1 MDDNTENDDG
11 KRVTRART
19 RRLSVLDTDS
29 RPSTPLF
36 DSAAERGTASPRATR
51 RTRLNSSTLDVRTP
65 TRPRRAS
72 LARGET
78 PEPITPSSVK
88 RTARTPAKNTRSVR
102 QQLTLTEEPEEIE
115 VKSSPSQ
122 SPVPKE
128 GKLERKASATPSPVP
143 KGAKLERKASATPSP
158 VPKGA
163 KLELKPSVSLI
174 TVPKAAKLE
183 RKPSASPSPV
193 PRRAATPTQTS
204 EEKRVT
210 RSMSQTPPM
219 VTRSS
224 SNTPRELNSPLET
237 ESKPQE
243 VEAAKAKITTRNTP
257 KVAVRVEKLPMDRA
271 SAKKAEVAKQLILPE
286 KVKEMESA
294 EKAKKSEIKVSSE
307 TPKETDV
314 SPAKDKQS
322 FLKTFNTLAQIQA
335 SSKAF
340 GTHSSEAETSKVEE
354 KEIETPQKVLPAES
368 PKVVKK
374 IETPQKVK
382 PIETTEIEEE
392 AKSIDPA
399 PKNVKKIETPQ
410 KITSAEAPAKIAK
423 KIETP
428 QKVEP
433 IEVPEIEKE
442 AETLQASPKI
452 ENKRETP
459 QKVLSIELIDTSP
472 EKDESMEDQE
482 FLDAE
487 ESHIEAEPQE
497 DEPMLENQEQEKINL
512 DNDEPEVSMET
523 PKADEVGK
531 ASGEVE
537 AMEVEKPLKVDIT
550 EVICLPNLTPNIKS
564 RVVGSPSAEQKKS
577 VGFNDTD
584 DLEVEKTRFP
594 KTPGREKVP
603 VYRTLTPKPETPLK
617 PALQKG
623 RNSSTPILKDQDR
636 GLSISKAELQPAP
649 PQIDAIKSFDE
660 LESKNTKDE
669 VVLSAKKSKARLES
683 SDEVED
689 EEDEEENEEDVTTP
703 EFVDL
708 EAEEAEE
715 DYESGD
721 SLDSSMRREMEEN
734 EIPHDGESVG
744 SKDTEE
750 STPEESEG
758 DDSFIVSDNDVDE
771 EEDVGQLCYFSD
783 EDEIE
788 EVPSEKPEKSSSKR
802 RRIMVQSSS
811 ESEELEETHEES
823 NKSKS
828 EKPKNQSNC
837 SSDAS
842 KLSEAAQLMNASEEK
857 SLISETELERSR
869 QVALNE
875 LNKSERFN
883 KTETRLDV
891 TVMEVDS
898 SDHDEVEESQK
909 ARARSVYEIEDSDE
923 VEELLDSDEK
933 EECHIDGDSAIP
945 KPTSYQAQKS
955 CKSADEEALLAELAS
970 SDLRHLSTMFNPLQK
985 SRRRS
990 LYDASAELTAKE
1002 PKLRRRSDRANLASD
1017 FCPSQSFVEMEAERK
1032 RQKNKRKRLS
1042 KSLSGAPEDLEEME
1056 IRHERKRLKSSHGDS
1071 TESFEEDHESAAV
1084 AEELAS
1090 EGENSEGEVSDKIV
1104 ASSSPPK
1111 TLMEESPEKAVALEE
1126 PSSEEPSTSQDPPPA
1141 VEVTKTVETAKATEN
1156 LPGKKEKN
1164 AEFYLAYC
1172 QDLLEAANQAKLKEK
1187 KEQLATGARQKKP
1200 KRLATQAAP
1209 KLLVITSSNT
1219 EKANAKPSEEPP
1231 PLKKDIKRLQAA
1243 RQAVI
1248 HAVNFLAPTKATNGE
1263 PRTLSRKLS
1272 PQPPVP
1278 EKKAAK
1284 QKKQAKKQKTPEI
1297 SPVKSSDEENHG
1309 HGVNRIR
1316 TNAGYVTVV
1325 NERVQKVPKIE
1336 LIKTSSGL
1344 VRVEPCSPKQKYF
1357 RELPPTPKL
1366 RGFREEPG
1374 PSGMSRKRSK
1384 HPATKTDD
1392 VGKHNPAKQSALRF
1406 KEQIFA
1412 RKS

>member
-1 MDDNTENDDG
+1 MEDNTENDDG

-29 RPSTPLF
+29 RPSTPQL
-36 DSAAERGTASPRATR
+36 DTAAERGTASPRATR

-65 TRPRRAS
+65 TRTRRAS

-102 QQLTLTEEPEEIE
+102 QQLTLTEEPEEVE
-115 VKSSPSQ
+115 VKPSPS
-122 SPVPKE
+122 
-128 GKLERKASATPSPVP
+128 ASPVP
-143 KGAKLERKASATPSP
+143 KG
-158 VPKGA
+158 
-163 KLELKPSVSLI
+163 
-174 TVPKAAKLE
+174 AKLE

-193 PRRAATPTQTS
+193 ARRPATPTQNS
-204 EEKRVT
+204 DEKRVT

-224 SNTPRELNSPLET
+224 SNTP
-237 ESKPQE
+237 QE
-243 VEAAKAKITTRNTP
+243 VEPAKSKILTRNTP
-257 KVAVRVEKLPMDRA
+257 KVAVRVEKLPMDKA

-286 KVKEMESA
+286 KVKEKESA
-294 EKAKKSEIKVSSE
+294 EESKKSEVPEK
-307 TPKETDV
+307 TDV

-322 FLKTFNTLAQIQA
+322 FLKTFNTLAQIEA

-340 GTHSSEAETSKVEE
+340 SADSSETENSKKVEE
-354 KEIETPQKVLPAES
+354 EKVGTPQKVLPVEF
-368 PKVVKK
+368 PKDVKK
-374 IETPQKVK
+374 IETPQKVE
-382 PIETTEIEEE
+382 PIESHEVVESKNVEIE
-392 AKSIDPA
+392 I
-399 PKNVKKIETPQ
+399 PQ
-410 KITSAEAPAKIAK
+410 KITSVDSPARIAK

-433 IEVPEIEKE
+433 VESPTVVDEPKSIDAAPKNVKIETPQKITSVEAKKIDTPQKVEPIEVPKTEKE
-442 AETLQASPKI
+442 AETTMEKKP
-452 ENKRETP
+452 ETL
-459 QKVLSIELIDTSP
+459 QKVASIDLIDTSS

-487 ESHIEAEPQE
+487 ESHIET
-497 DEPMLENQEQEKINL
+497 EPMMEKEEREIINL
-512 DNDEPEVSMET
+512 DNDELEVSLET
-523 PKADEVGK
+523 PKADEK
-531 ASGEVE
+531 ASDEVE
-537 AMEVEKPLKVDIT
+537 AMEVDEPDRVDIT
-550 EVICLPNLTPNIKS
+550 EVIRLPNLTPGIRS
-564 RVVGSPSAEQKKS
+564 RFVGSPAGEQKKS
-577 VGFNDTD
+577 VGFNNDTD

-623 RNSSTPILKDQDR
+623 RNSSTPILKD
-636 GLSISKAELQPAP
+636 SKAEMQPAP

-660 LESKNTKDE
+660 LESKNAKDE
-669 VVLSAKKSKARLES
+669 AVQAAKKSDNKILARLES

-689 EEDEEENEEDVTTP
+689 KEDEEENEEEEPHP
-703 EFVDL
+703 EFVNL
-708 EAEEAEE
+708 EAEDAGE

-771 EEDVGQLCYFSD
+771 EEEVGQLCYFSD

-788 EVPSEKPEKSSSKR
+788 EVSTEKPEKSSSKR
-802 RRIMVQSSS
+802 RRIMVPSSS
-811 ESEELEETHEES
+811 DSEHLEETHEEGS

-857 SLISETELERSR
+857 SLVSETELERSR

-898 SDHDEVEESQK
+898 SDHDDDVVEESQK
-909 ARARSVYEIEDSDE
+909 PRARSVYEVEDSDE
-923 VEELLDSDEK
+923 VEELLDSD
-933 EECHIDGDSAIP
+933 GDSAIP
-945 KPTSYQAQKS
+945 KPTSFQAQKS
-955 CKSADEEALLAELAS
+955 LKSADEEALLAELAS

-985 SRRRS
+985 SRRQS
-990 LYDASAELTAKE
+990 LYVASAELPAKE

-1017 FCPSQSFVEMEAERK
+1017 FCPSQSFVEMVAEKK

-1071 TESFEEDHESAAV
+1071 TESLEEQDHESAAV
-1084 AEELAS
+1084 VEELAS
-1090 EGENSEGEVSDKIV
+1090 EVENSEGEVPDQII
-1104 ASSSPPK
+1104 ANSSSPK
-1111 TLMEESPEKAVALEE
+1111 TRVEESPEKAEGLKEK
-1126 PSSEEPSTSQDPPPA
+1126 SSEQPSTSHDPPPA
-1141 VEVTKTVETAKATEN
+1141 EEVTKALEITKAAEK
-1156 LPGKKEKN
+1156 LPVKKEKN

-1187 KEQLATGARQKKP
+1187 KEQLATGAKQKKP
-1200 KRLATQAAP
+1200 KRLAAQAAP
-1209 KLLVITSSNT
+1209 KPLVTTSSKP
-1219 EKANAKPSEEPP
+1219 EAAKAKPSEQPP

-1243 RQAVI
+1243 RQAVN
-1248 HAVNFLAPTKATNGE
+1248 HAMNFLAPTKATDGE

-1272 PQPPVP
+1272 PQPPVA

-1284 QKKQAKKQKTPEI
+1284 QTKKQAKKQKTPEI

-1325 NERVQKVPKIE
+1325 NERVQKIPKIE

-1344 VRVEPCSPKQKYF
+1344 VRVEPCTPKQKYF

-1366 RGFREEPG
+1366 HGFREEPG

-1384 HPATKTDD
+1384 QE
-1392 VGKHNPAKQSALRF
+1392 HNPAKQSALRF